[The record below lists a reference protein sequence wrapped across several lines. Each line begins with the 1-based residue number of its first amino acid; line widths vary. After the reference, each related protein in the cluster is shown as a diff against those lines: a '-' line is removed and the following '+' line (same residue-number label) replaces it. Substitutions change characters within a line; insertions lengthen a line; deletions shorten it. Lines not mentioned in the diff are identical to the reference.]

1 MSVTRLCHIK
11 DHLQSEK
18 KLETMTQVHRSPLTT
33 HVLNTARGAPAANLA
48 LSLYRLEGPPNLQEW
63 RPLTCGVTNSDGRCP
78 DLVSPETFTAGMY
91 KMRFETGDYWN
102 KLGETSFYP
111 YVEIA
116 FNIIDPSQKYHI
128 PLLLSQFS
136 YSTYRGS

>member
-1 MSVTRLCHIK
+1 MSVARLCHIK

-33 HVLNTARGAPAANLA
+33 HVLNTAQGAPAANLA
-48 LSLYRLEGPPNLQEW
+48 LSLYRLEGLPNLQEW

-78 DLVSPETFTAGMY
+78 DLVSPETFTTGMY

>member
-1 MSVTRLCHIK
+1 TI
-11 DHLQSEK
+11 
-18 KLETMTQVHRSPLTT
+18 
-33 HVLNTARGAPAANLA
+33 
-48 LSLYRLEGPPNLQEW
+48 
-63 RPLTCGVTNSDGRCP
+63 SDGSCP

-102 KLGETSFYP
+102 KLGEISFYP

-116 FNIIDPSQKYHI
+116 FNIIDPFQKYHI

-136 YSTYRGS
+136 YITYGDSQC